1 MKNEIEKKKKK
12 RHPRYLA
19 QLSISR
25 GGLDILDVDI
35 QLNYLKIKWIRRLLN
50 PTNALWKDL
59 ILIYET

>member
-1 MKNEIEKKKKK
+1 MTNEIEKKKE
-12 RHPRYLA
+12 RHPRHLA

-59 ILIYET
+59 MLIYGT

>member
-1 MKNEIEKKKKK
+1 MKNEIEKKKP

-50 PTNALWKDL
+50 PTNANSFEL
-59 ILIYET
+59 